1 MGAVLSILIK
11 TKTGRAL
18 VAALLLCAF
27 AAVAYDQIRQGAF
40 IEAEHDALQG
50 TVKAEQQRKQ
60 DDAFLQGLE
69 DYRLCLEYF
78 DDSGLRNVAE
88 CEQLQRVHKE

>member
-18 VAALLLCAF
+18 VAALLLCAL
-27 AAVAYDQIRQGAF
+27 AAVAYHQIRQGAF
-40 IEAEHDALQG
+40 IEAEQDALQG

-60 DDAFLQGLE
+60 DDAYLQGLE

-78 DDSGLRNVAE
+78 GDSGLRNMEE
-88 CEQLQRVHKE
+88 CQQLRRVHKE

>member
-1 MGAVLSILIK
+1 MR

-18 VAALLLCAF
+18 VAALLLCAL
-27 AAVAYDQIRQGAF
+27 AAVAWHQIRQGAF
-40 IEAEHDALQG
+40 IEAEHEALQG

-88 CEQLQRVHKE
+88 CEQLQWVHKE

>member
-18 VAALLLCAF
+18 VAALLLCAL
-27 AAVAYDQIRQGAF
+27 AALAWHQIRQGAF
-40 IEAEHDALQG
+40 NEAEQDALQG

-60 DDAFLQGLE
+60 DDAYLQGLE

-78 DDSGLRNVAE
+78 GDARLRDTEE
-88 CEQLQRVHKE
+88 CEQLRWVHKE